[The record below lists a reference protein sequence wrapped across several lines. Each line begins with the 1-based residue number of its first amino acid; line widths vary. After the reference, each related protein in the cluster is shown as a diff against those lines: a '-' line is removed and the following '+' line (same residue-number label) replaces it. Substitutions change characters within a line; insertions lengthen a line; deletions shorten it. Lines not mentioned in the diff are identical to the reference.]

1 MRSNLRHAGSEIKEI
16 TGVGIVK
23 KLLNPRGI
31 QCQLP
36 TAFEKVLYQQKKLNL
51 VSHFNFLNDRYA
63 R

>member
-23 KLLNPRGI
+23 NLPNPRGI

-36 TAFEKVLYQQKKLNL
+36 TTFEKVLYQQKN
-51 VSHFNFLNDRYA
+51 
-63 R
+63 